1 MRYIMVSLNFES
13 ASKANFHDSTGT
25 FALQKKIS
33 RFPLFSRVML
43 FLNVKC
49 LVIRDTAI
57 SHFFSAEPQ
66 NAFDLTSLEPHL
78 LEEHCLKLSVA
89 ISHKSDHFLRRCYF
103 FLHCSDLLS
112 SGSAR

>member
-13 ASKANFHDSTGT
+13 ASKANFHDSIGT
-25 FALQKKIS
+25 IALQKKIS

-49 LVIRDTAI
+49 RIIRDTAI

-66 NAFDLTSLEPHL
+66 NVFDLTSLEPHL
-78 LEEHCLKLSVA
+78 LEDSLKLSVA

>member
-1 MRYIMVSLNFES
+1 MISLNFES

-25 FALQKKIS
+25 IALQKKIS

-49 LVIRDTAI
+49 LIIRDTAI

-89 ISHKSDHFLRRCYF
+89 ISHKSQAVLF
-103 FLHCSDLLS
+103 FPSLL
-112 SGSAR
+112 